1 MRGCQSHPGPLLFS
15 SSSYPQCP
23 SLRGLRAAAHFESPV
38 NCTREKGQA
47 LVIPPSSLALSFG
60 ESHIYKGLLG
70 GIR

>member
-1 MRGCQSHPGPLLFS
+1 MRGCQSYLGPLLFS
-15 SSSYPQCP
+15 GSSYPQCP
-23 SLRGLRAAAHFESPV
+23 SLQGLRAAVCFESPV
-38 NCTREKGQA
+38 TCARAKGQA